1 MKSLSLF
8 TTVLAVGSTF
18 AKPHDLG
25 HPGFLKLG
33 KRQANPGAM
42 VNNVVNSKGGR
53 VAAPAGAAPAKVE
66 LAVRTKVAGAKTTK
80 MRLVTSGVLI
90 LNLGPN

>member
-8 TTVLAVGSTF
+8 TTALAVGSTF

-25 HPGFLKLG
+25 HPEFLKLG
-33 KRQANPGAM
+33 KRQAGMSAMMNNAVNP
-42 VNNVVNSKGGR
+42 KGGR

-66 LAVRTKVAGAKTTK
+66 LAVRTKGTGAKTTK
-80 MRLVTSGVLI
+80 MRYVVPPRVHLKS
-90 LNLGPN
+90 